1 MNVVGEIYIPGV
13 NVVREIYVLG
23 VNAVREIYIL
33 GVSVGQTSGAGWLE
47 IRECHSVNVGPTVS
61 ADWCCWRK
69 VFVSA
74 DWCCWRKVF
83 SLKICT
89 WLYCLTKIC
98 VPF

>member
-13 NVVREIYVLG
+13 NVVREIY
-23 VNAVREIYIL
+23 IL
-33 GVSVGQTSGAGWLE
+33 GVSVGQTSGADWLE

-69 VFVSA
+69 VF
-74 DWCCWRKVF
+74 

-89 WLYCLTKIC
+89 CLYCLTKIC